1 MVRRKSG
8 TGNERVLSSRVSEPC
23 QDPNPN
29 PWLPNT
35 PLPPPPL
42 VLCHQSRVTRTI
54 FLFVCLFVFFY
65 FQINGKKN
73 PLFNAK
79 HPFSFRSKMSEK
91 TGSALDPAGSTRRSL
106 LFDRDLYL
114 LFTFGFVVLVAR
126 GCGFVVDFPKPFAVK
141 SQVWLENKLS
151 LFPCYFVAFTWMQCS
166 TDRGRREHRELR
178 LGSQVT
184 DQNNL
189 HCIELGTSWPM
200 VSSNFIFH
208 IWLESFQQENFNS
221 EAKDVISLTVSL
233 LNFLVVCWRLI
244 TGSKDFLLS
253 FSPF

>member
-1 MVRRKSG
+1 MPPNRVWFV
-8 TGNERVLSSRVSEPC
+8 GNQEPEMNEFCLKECQDHARTLTLTLDCPTPPSPPPWFFATSRVLHATFFC
-23 QDPNPN
+23 
-29 PWLPNT
+29 
-35 PLPPPPL
+35 
-42 VLCHQSRVTRTI
+42 
-54 FLFVCLFVFFY
+54 LFVCLFSFIF
-65 FQINGKKN
+65 KSMAKN

-79 HPFSFRSKMSEK
+79 HPFSFLSIQMPEK

-114 LFTFGFVVLVAR
+114 LFIFGFVVLVAR

-151 LFPCYFVAFTWMQCS
+151 LFSCYFVAFTWMQCS

-189 HCIELGTSWPM
+189 HCIQLGTSWPM
-200 VSSNFIFH
+200 VSWNFIFH
-208 IWLESFQQENFNS
+208 IWLESFQQKKF
-221 EAKDVISLTVSL
+221 
-233 LNFLVVCWRLI
+233 
-244 TGSKDFLLS
+244 
-253 FSPF
+253 

>member
-8 TGNERVLSSRVSEPC
+8 TGNERVLSSRVSGPC

-35 PLPPPPL
+35 PPPPPPGSL
-42 VLCHQSRVTRTI
+42 PPVACYTHH
-54 FLFVCLFVFFY
+54 FFVCLFVCFLLFSN
-65 FQINGKKN
+65 QWQKN

-79 HPFSFRSKMSEK
+79 HPFSFRSKMPEK

-106 LFDRDLYL
+106 LFDRDLHL
-114 LFTFGFVVLVAR
+114 LFIFGFVVLVAR